1 MASAPERIALRMVV
15 FVAILIA
22 LNGVF
27 WLFGVHEHIDIMGS
41 IVLTLVVTAVMFV
54 LYGMRGK
61 R

>member
-41 IVLTLVVTAVMFV
+41 IVLTLVVTGVMFV

>member
-1 MASAPERIALRMVV
+1 MGTGPERIALRMVV

-41 IVLTLVVTAVMFV
+41 IVLTLVVTGV
-54 LYGMRGK
+54 LYAVYAMQGK

>member
-1 MASAPERIALRMVV
+1 MGTGPERIALRMVV

-27 WLFGVHEHIDIMGS
+27 WLLGVHEHIDIMGS
-41 IVLTLVVTAVMFV
+41 IVLTLVVTGV
-54 LYGMRGK
+54 LYAVYAMQGK